1 MRTSLNV
8 SEDIL
13 DEFDET
19 WQAEG
24 LDSRS
29 RAIREAMQEYIEGH
43 SQLEEVSGEVV
54 AVLAF
59 DYQHHEVIHDLHA
72 AQHQFQDVIE
82 TMSHTHQGEWCLETV
97 FCHGDAARVRELV
110 YRLRDFDGVGRVKT
124 MLLRSTAPADP
135 E

>member
-1 MRTSLNV
+1 MRTSVNV
-8 SEDIL
+8 SEGIL
-13 DEFDET
+13 DAFDET
-19 WQAEG
+19 WRAEG

-29 RAIREAMQEYIEGH
+29 RAIREAMQEYVEGH

-59 DYQHHEVIHDLHA
+59 DYRHHEVIRGLHS

-82 TMSHTHQGEWCLETV
+82 TMSHTHQGDWCLETV
-97 FCHGDAARVRELV
+97 FCHGDAARVRKLV

-124 MLLRSTAPADP
+124 MLLRDTAPADSV
-135 E
+135 